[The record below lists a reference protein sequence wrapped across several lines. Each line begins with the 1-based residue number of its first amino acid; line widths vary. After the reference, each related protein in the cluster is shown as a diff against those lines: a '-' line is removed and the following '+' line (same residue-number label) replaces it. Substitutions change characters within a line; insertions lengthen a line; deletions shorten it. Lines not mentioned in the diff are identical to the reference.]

1 MVAIV
6 SAEQADDLQVSWQS
20 LTSGEGAAIIGQIKA
35 GPSRI
40 VLETEISGERILDDL
55 EEDPLPRIC

>member
-1 MVAIV
+1 MAIV
-6 SAEQADDLQVSWQS
+6 SAEQADELLQSWQS
-20 LTSGEGAAIIGQIKA
+20 LPEGEDAAIIGQIEQ

-40 VLETEISGERILDDL
+40 ILETEISGERILDDL